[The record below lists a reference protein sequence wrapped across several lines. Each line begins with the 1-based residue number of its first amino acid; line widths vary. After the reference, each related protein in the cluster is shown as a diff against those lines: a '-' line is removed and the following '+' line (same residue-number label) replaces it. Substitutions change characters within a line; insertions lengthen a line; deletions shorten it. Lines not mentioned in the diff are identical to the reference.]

1 MKDLLRIAS
10 LLDSSGNYKL
20 SDKLFKIAQYSDL
33 VLRQPGVNNSSNQMF
48 LEPGAEYLRPAPDIT
63 WADGLNKLESLY
75 SNNAYNFAKNL
86 YEFGRKNNITSLAD
100 AFDMYADAGALF
112 DNQSIKVIPVM
123 QNLYSKV
130 LNHNEMITEQQL
142 AKELDQMLQEN
153 NTYQGMPG
161 LMKEPMNP
169 SSYSDYATY
178 LRETGQNRKAPIGTN
193 NDDEKRRNDFTK
205 DPVDQ
210 WKDAINIYANNNDLS
225 KLQDMKNSINRDVIL
240 DTNSKSEVLNYLA
253 VTIKEFIKSQEQLK
267 RTVKEELDKSKSGM
281 K

>member
-1 MKDLLRIAS
+1 

-33 VLRQPGVNNSSNQMF
+33 VLRQPGVNRNEIF
-48 LEPGAEYLRPAPDIT
+48 FEPGAEFLRPAPDIT
-63 WADGLNKLESLY
+63 WADGLNKLDSLY
-75 SNNAYNFAKNL
+75 SNNGYNFAKNL
-86 YEFGRKNNITSLAD
+86 FEFGKKNNLTSLAD
-100 AFDMYADAGALF
+100 AFDMYADAGALY
-112 DNQSIKVIPVM
+112 DNQSIKMNPILKELYTKVI
-123 QNLYSKV
+123 NY
-130 LNHNEMITEQQL
+130 NGNITEQQL
-142 AKELDQMLQEN
+142 GSELDKMMQGN

-169 SSYSDYATY
+169 SSYVDYATY
-178 LRETGQNRKAPIGTN
+178 LRETGQKRKAPIGTN
-193 NDDEKRRNDFTK
+193 NDDEMRRNDFTK

-225 KLQDMKNSINRDVIL
+225 KLQDMKNSINSDVIL

-253 VTIKEFIKSQEQLK
+253 VTIREFIKSQEQLK
-267 RTVKEELDKSKSGM
+267 RTVKEELDKSRSGM